1 MENGVCS
8 KESVNG
14 SCDVWSCK
22 DSDSSSADH
31 LVVMVHGILGRSDFK
46 IFILF
51 YLFEFSIFE
60 RFL

>member
-14 SCDVWSCK
+14 SRDVWSCE

-31 LVVMVHGILGRSDFK
+31 LVVMVHGILGRSDF
-46 IFILF
+46 LF
-51 YLFEFSIFE
+51 LLISIF
-60 RFL
+60 RLYW